1 MMSALEHI
9 YFSGW
14 ASKNQPGFTRSRKA
28 YTQAKWDWRKHK
40 RQLMA
45 TRWAREM
52 ALDPIIKVDS
62 VCS

>member
-1 MMSALEHI
+1 MMSALEHV
-9 YFSGW
+9 YFSNW

-45 TRWAREM
+45 NRFAREVTM
-52 ALDPIIKVDS
+52 EPFMSLEV
-62 VCS
+62 V

>member
-45 TRWAREM
+45 NRFARELTM
-52 ALDPIIKVDS
+52 EPFMSLEV
-62 VCS
+62 V